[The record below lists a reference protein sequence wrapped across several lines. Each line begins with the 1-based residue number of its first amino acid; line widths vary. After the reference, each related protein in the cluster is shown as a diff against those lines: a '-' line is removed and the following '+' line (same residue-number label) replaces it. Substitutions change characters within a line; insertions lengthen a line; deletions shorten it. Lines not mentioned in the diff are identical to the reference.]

1 MTRPM
6 APFSQAGVGAAVA
19 ALLAVA
25 FAPAAAGD
33 TIKLRYGQAYS
44 AARSIFSLP
53 VAVADR
59 EGFFA
64 REGLE
69 IEFLVPIPGGADHQ
83 ITALH
88 NDSVDVTHVATPF
101 LIRAALGGSD
111 AVAIATEFNN
121 PIYSVIA
128 KPEIATFADLKGKL
142 IGLADE
148 YGTITLSTRKL
159 MALHGLARGEF
170 GVRVVEGTS
179 GRWACLR
186 RGDCDAVVLGQPQ
199 DLTAIEQGYRLL
211 GTSTEAVPDL
221 LYTVTAVRRWWAEA
235 NKEAIVRYVRALSA
249 AFAFI
254 RDPANRGSVARTVM
268 QSTSVPEAIAQRTL
282 ALFFE
287 PERGVLPRRGEIDLK
302 GLAQVIAMMGEAG
315 TIKPPL
321 PSPERFVDMQ
331 YLRAAGVQ

>member
-1 MTRPM
+1 M
-6 APFSQAGVGAAVA
+6 ARLSQAGVGAVVA

-33 TIKLRYGQAYS
+33 AIKLRYGQAYS

-64 REGLE
+64 REGLAV
-69 IEFLVPIPGGADHQ
+69 EFLVPIPGGADNQ

-111 AVAIATEFNN
+111 AVAIAAEFNN

-128 KPEIATFADLKGKL
+128 KPEIASFADLKGKL

-170 GVRVVEGTS
+170 GVRVIEGTS

-221 LYTVTAVRRWWAEA
+221 LYTVTAVRRSWAEA

-254 RDPANRGSVARTVM
+254 RDPANRGRVARTVM
-268 QSTSVPEAIAQRTL
+268 QSTNVPEAIAQRTL
-282 ALFFE
+282 NLFFE

-321 PSPERFVDMQ
+321 PSPERFVDVR